1 MHRKHLNSF
10 KIYITLILTSI
21 ILSGC
26 WDVMEVND
34 LAIVIATG
42 IDQIEDEQIEVTFLL
57 YVPNPSGAASGEV
70 SGSSKNSYSISMT
83 GDTFSDAVMK
93 LESEVPREI
102 FWGHSNIFIF
112 GSELAKNELGKQ
124 IDFLVRTAEP
134 REQSQIYI
142 SQDKAKLEVD
152 KFVSINTAE
161 LFSKLPKSRYLKSIT
176 LKDIEEMLVNNSQAG
191 LIPISDTNS
200 VKTSADTIDSF
211 AVKGSAIIYHGKMI
225 SSITGEKDIGS
236 QWLLFP
242 KTNTPIN
249 INPDGKNG
257 KVSAETIKKSTKVT
271 PLLEDKTWSINIKV
285 KTDLLILQNSTS
297 LDIYNPTVMNQ
308 LKKEFSKK
316 IKADIEEFINHIQKD
331 LKADV
336 IQFYEAFH
344 RSYPKETDDV
354 KENWEEQFENI
365 KVSIQVEVKIKN
377 PGVTNLNI
385 ENK

>member
-1 MHRKHLNSF
+1 MIKKLYSSL
-10 KIYITLILTSI
+10 KIYTSLILTSI

-57 YVPNPSGAASGEV
+57 YVPNPSGGASGEE
-70 SGSSKNSYSISMT
+70 SGTSKNSYSVSIT

-112 GSELAKNELGKQ
+112 GSEVAKNELGKQ
-124 IDFLVRTAEP
+124 LDFLVRTAEP
-134 REQSQIYI
+134 REQAQIYI
-142 SQDKAKLEVD
+142 SQEKAKVELD

-161 LFSKLPKSRYLKSIT
+161 LFSKLPKSRFLKSIT
-176 LKDIEEMLVNNSQAG
+176 LKDAEEMLVNNSQAG

-200 VKTSADTIDSF
+200 IKTSANTIDSF
-211 AVKGSAIIYHGKMI
+211 AVKGSAIIYKGKMI
-225 SSITGEKDIGS
+225 SVISGEKDIGS

-242 KTNTPIN
+242 KTNIPIT

-257 KVSAETIKKSTKVT
+257 KVTAETGKKSIKVT
-271 PLLEDKTWSINIKV
+271 PLLENNIWSIKIKV
-285 KTDLLILQNSTS
+285 KSDLMILQNSTT
-297 LDIYNPTVMNQ
+297 LDIYNASVTNELEQ
-308 LKKEFSKK
+308 EFSRK
-316 IKADIEEFINHIQKD
+316 IKEDIEDFLNHIQKD

-336 IQFYEAFH
+336 LQFYEAFH

-354 KENWEEQFENI
+354 KEDWEEQFEKIEVIIQLEVNI
-365 KVSIQVEVKIKN
+365 KN
-377 PGVTNLNI
+377 LGVTNLNI
-385 ENK
+385 EKK

>member
-1 MHRKHLNSF
+1 MIKKLYSSL
-10 KIYITLILTSI
+10 KIYTSLILTSI

-57 YVPNPSGAASGEV
+57 YVPNPSGGASGEE
-70 SGSSKNSYSISMT
+70 SGTSKNSYSVSIT

-112 GSELAKNELGKQ
+112 GSEVAKNELGKQ
-124 IDFLVRTAEP
+124 LDFLVRTAEP
-134 REQSQIYI
+134 REQAQIYV
-142 SQDKAKLEVD
+142 SQEKAKVELD

-161 LFSKLPKSRYLKSIT
+161 LFSKLPKSRFLKSIT
-176 LKDIEEMLVNNSQAG
+176 LKDAEEMLVNNSQAG

-200 VKTSADTIDSF
+200 IKTSANTIDSF
-211 AVKGSAIIYHGKMI
+211 AVKGSAIIYKGKMI
-225 SSITGEKDIGS
+225 SVISGEKDIGS

-242 KTNTPIN
+242 KTNIPIT

-257 KVSAETIKKSTKVT
+257 KVTAETGKKSIKVT
-271 PLLEDKTWSINIKV
+271 PLLENNIWSIKIKV
-285 KTDLLILQNSTS
+285 KSDLMILQNSTT
-297 LDIYNPTVMNQ
+297 LDIYNASVTNELEQ
-308 LKKEFSKK
+308 EFSRK
-316 IKADIEEFINHIQKD
+316 IKEDIEDFLNHIQKD

-336 IQFYEAFH
+336 LQFYEAFH

-354 KENWEEQFENI
+354 KEDWEEQFEKIEVIIQLEVNI
-365 KVSIQVEVKIKN
+365 KN
-377 PGVTNLNI
+377 LGVTNLNI
-385 ENK
+385 EKK